1 MDARDGRSA
10 LSLGP
15 KYPAPRARALS
26 MARPSRRPDLLDK
39 ELLDILACPACRAD
53 VRLEG
58 DRIVCTSC
66 GRRYPLRD
74 GIPIML
80 VEEAETA
87 SGPER

>member
-1 MDARDGRSA
+1 MPRTDPGAR
-10 LSLGP
+10 SLI
-15 KYPAPRARALS
+15 
-26 MARPSRRPDLLDK
+26 DQ

-66 GRRYPLRD
+66 ERRYPVRD

-80 VEEAETA
+80 VEEAETP
-87 SGPER
+87 SPEAPTQPKR